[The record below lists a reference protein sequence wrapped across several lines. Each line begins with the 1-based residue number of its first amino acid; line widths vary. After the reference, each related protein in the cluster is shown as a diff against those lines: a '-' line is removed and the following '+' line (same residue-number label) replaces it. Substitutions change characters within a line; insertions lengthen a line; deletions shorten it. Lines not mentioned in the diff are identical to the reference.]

1 VIDCLLAGHSALAIF
16 PTGRVKSLCYQL
28 PALLLNG
35 LTLVISPL
43 IALMKDQVD
52 TLQRSGVAAAR
63 LNSNIA
69 YDKVQSIYRG
79 MSDGS
84 FCLFHRT

>member
-1 VIDCLLAGHSALAIF
+1 
-16 PTGRVKSLCYQL
+16 
-28 PALLLNG
+28 
-35 LTLVISPL
+35 
-43 IALMKDQVD
+43 
-52 TLQRSGVAAAR
+52 

-84 FCLFHRT
+84 FCLFHRTWKNGLAIAVNWFRNPKTLQPVESTKK